1 MPLASELLEADHV
14 AGADE
19 SMLVSSAGGERFDVL
34 EVLVRAPEHS
44 GDMVLSNMLGL
55 SGCRGFAEDASGHE
69 TMVCQEL

>member
-1 MPLASELLEADHV
+1 MVSGLVKAGHG
-14 AGADE
+14 AGAKE

-34 EVLVRAPEHS
+34 EVLVRAPEHF
-44 GDMVLSNMLGL
+44 GDMGLSNMLGL